1 MHLFF
6 FMLYYTRMTK
16 VFTRGEEMDCR
27 TVQQKIMPYIERRLS
42 DAELEEFLDHV
53 QHCASCREELEV
65 YFTIYYALQKLDSD
79 DTDSFDMK
87 EILRNDM
94 EKMQMQLQ
102 KNESVR
108 FMKKFFYVIV
118 GMIIGIAVLVG
129 TDALLHGGLQN
140 TVLYQWI
147 AEEVDL
153 TEEETVKM
161 KPLEIKPTEKEEPE
175 TNHKKEIIITV
186 PETEIYM
193 EPGPIPD

>member
-1 MHLFF
+1 
-6 FMLYYTRMTK
+6 
-16 VFTRGEEMDCR
+16 MDCR
-27 TVQQKIMPYIERRLS
+27 TVQQKIMPYIERKLS

-53 QHCASCREELEV
+53 QHCAGCSEELEV

-94 EKMQMQLQ
+94 EKMQMKLQ

-108 FMKKFFYVIV
+108 FMKKFFYVVIGMVIGMVVFV
-118 GMIIGIAVLVG
+118 GA
-129 TDALLHGGLQN
+129 DALIHGGIQN

-147 AEEVDL
+147 ADEE
-153 TEEETVKM
+153 TEESTNRI
-161 KPLEIKPTEKEEPE
+161 KPLQIQSTEKAEPE
-175 TNHKKEIIITV
+175 TNHKKQIIVTV
-186 PETEIYM
+186 PETEMYM